1 MIKEYALE
9 GVRTRQLDLLFD
21 ERGFFAEALRQDWQD
36 LLDEWVTQ
44 VNLSYSYPNIVRAW
58 HRHLRGQV
66 DYFLVLEGAMK
77 VCAYDEATRRLVEV
91 TASGKKPVLVR
102 VPGHYYHGTKTVSS
116 QPSLTIYFVTRLYDH
131 QDPDEERIPWN
142 DQRVVPSEINGNK
155 NDSRVGR
162 PWDWFHPPHR

>member
-1 MIKEYALE
+1 MTEEHALE
-9 GVRTRQLDLLFD
+9 GVRTRLLDLLLD

-36 LLDEWVTQ
+36 LADEWVTQ

-58 HRHLRGQV
+58 HRHVRGQV

-91 TASGKKPVLVR
+91 TAGGHKPVLVR

-116 QPSLTIYFVTRLYDH
+116 QPSLTIYFVTRLYDY

-142 DQRVVPSEINGNK
+142 DQRVVPSEINGNR
-155 NDSRVGR
+155 NDPRVDQ
-162 PWDWFHPPHR
+162 PWDWFHPPHK